1 MATVGS
7 MAMIQLKMA
16 QASAK
21 TGVST
26 GSLFSKS
33 TFSSGKSTVSS
44 SDAMENIL
52 KGKNDYFKAQ
62 YKKLYN
68 SIFPDSE
75 DTEKADKTV
84 TVKSAANSA
93 AASADA
99 LADYANG
106 LGFDDKVD
114 TEAASKKIQSFVDDY
129 NDMIGALSESENQ
142 SVLQKGVIMVN
153 TAKVYSSA
161 LKRAGVTVGSDNKL
175 SFDKDK
181 LTDIKAYEFKS
192 TLDAADL
199 SSKVNSESG
208 ADQAFAGKLRRAV
221 LIFEHCHTELYL
233 QHRRDVQHLC
243 IIQSGAEKLRFCLPE
258 GLIWKL

>member
-181 LTDIKAYEFKS
+181 LTDIKVKAYEFKS
-192 TLDAADL
+192 TFGRGGFA
-199 SSKVNSESG
+199 SKVTQKAEQIKRLQGSSG
-208 ADQAFAGKLRRAV
+208 GLFSYSNAV
-221 LIFEHCHTELYL
+221 TPSYTYNI
-233 QHRRDVQHLC
+233 
-243 IIQSGAEKLRFCLPE
+243 GAMFSTYA
-258 GLIWKL
+258 

>member
-68 SIFPDSE
+68 SE

-192 TLDAADL
+192 TFGRGGFA
-199 SSKVNSESG
+199 SKVTQKAEQIKRLQGSSG
-208 ADQAFAGKLRRAV
+208 GLFSYSNTV
-221 LIFEHCHTELYL
+221 TPSYTYNI
-233 QHRRDVQHLC
+233 
-243 IIQSGAEKLRFCLPE
+243 GAMFSTYA
-258 GLIWKL
+258 

>member
-75 DTEKADKTV
+75 D

-192 TLDAADL
+192 TFGRGGFA
-199 SSKVNSESG
+199 SKVTQKAEQIKRLQGSSG
-208 ADQAFAGKLRRAV
+208 GLFSYSNTV
-221 LIFEHCHTELYL
+221 TPSYTYNI
-233 QHRRDVQHLC
+233 
-243 IIQSGAEKLRFCLPE
+243 GAMFSTYA
-258 GLIWKL
+258 

>member
-7 MAMIQLKMA
+7 MAMVQLKMA

-129 NDMIGALSESENQ
+129 NDMIGALSESDNQ

-161 LKRAGVTVGSDNKL
+161 LKRAGVMVGSDN
-175 SFDKDK
+175 
-181 LTDIKAYEFKS
+181 KAYEFKS
-192 TLDAADL
+192 TFGRGGFA
-199 SSKVNSESG
+199 SKVTQKAEQIKRLQGSSG
-208 ADQAFAGKLRRAV
+208 GLFSYSNTV
-221 LIFEHCHTELYL
+221 TPSYTYNI
-233 QHRRDVQHLC
+233 
-243 IIQSGAEKLRFCLPE
+243 GAMFSTYA
-258 GLIWKL
+258 

>member
-7 MAMIQLKMA
+7 MAMVQLKMA

-21 TGVST
+21 IGVST

-33 TFSSGKSTVSS
+33 SFSTGTNTTSVN
-44 SDAMENIL
+44 DAMDNIL

-62 YKKLYN
+62 YKKLYS

-93 AASADA
+93 SASANA

-106 LGFDDKVD
+106 LGFDDEVD
-114 TEAASKKIQSFVDDY
+114 TEAAAKKIQSFVDDY
-129 NDMIGALSESENQ
+129 NDMVGALGESENQ

-161 LKRAGVTVGSDNKL
+161 LKRAGITLGDDNKL
-175 SFDKDK
+175 TFDKDK
-181 LTDIKAYEFKS
+181 LDGIKAYEFKS
-192 TLDAADL
+192 TFGRGGFA
-199 SSKVNSESG
+199 SKVAQK
-208 ADQAFAGKLRRAV
+208 ADQIKR
-221 LIFEHCHTELYL
+221 L
-233 QHRRDVQHLC
+233 QGS
-243 IIQSGAEKLRFCLPE
+243 SG
-258 GLIWKL
+258 GLFSYSNTVTPSYTYNIGAMLSTYA

>member
-7 MAMIQLKMA
+7 MAMVQLKMA

-114 TEAASKKIQSFVDDY
+114 TETASKKIQSFVDDY

-161 LKRAGVTVGSDNKL
+161 LKRAGVTVGGDNKH
-175 SFDKDK
+175 K

-192 TLDAADL
+192 TFGRGGFA
-199 SSKVNSESG
+199 SKVTQKAEQIKRLQGSSG
-208 ADQAFAGKLRRAV
+208 GLFSYSNAV
-221 LIFEHCHTELYL
+221 TPSYTYNI
-233 QHRRDVQHLC
+233 
-243 IIQSGAEKLRFCLPE
+243 GAMFSTYA
-258 GLIWKL
+258 

>member
-7 MAMIQLKMA
+7 MAMVQLKMA

-114 TEAASKKIQSFVDDY
+114 TC
-129 NDMIGALSESENQ
+129 L
-142 SVLQKGVIMVN
+142 
-153 TAKVYSSA
+153 
-161 LKRAGVTVGSDNKL
+161 
-175 SFDKDK
+175 
-181 LTDIKAYEFKS
+181 
-192 TLDAADL
+192 
-199 SSKVNSESG
+199 
-208 ADQAFAGKLRRAV
+208 
-221 LIFEHCHTELYL
+221 LYTSPSP
-233 QHRRDVQHLC
+233 RDR
-243 IIQSGAEKLRFCLPE
+243 G
-258 GLIWKL
+258 

>member
-161 LKRAGVTVGSDNKL
+161 LKRAGVTVGSD
-175 SFDKDK
+175 
-181 LTDIKAYEFKS
+181 IKAYEFKS
-192 TLDAADL
+192 TFGRGGFA
-199 SSKVNSESG
+199 SKVTQKAEQIKRLQGSSG
-208 ADQAFAGKLRRAV
+208 GLFSYSNAV
-221 LIFEHCHTELYL
+221 TPSYTYNI
-233 QHRRDVQHLC
+233 
-243 IIQSGAEKLRFCLPE
+243 GAMFSTYA
-258 GLIWKL
+258 

>member
-75 DTEKADKTV
+75 DTEKADKTG
-84 TVKSAANSA
+84 TAANSA

-192 TLDAADL
+192 TFGRGGFA
-199 SSKVNSESG
+199 SKVTQKAEQIKRLQGSSG
-208 ADQAFAGKLRRAV
+208 GLFSYSNTV
-221 LIFEHCHTELYL
+221 TPSYTYNI
-233 QHRRDVQHLC
+233 
-243 IIQSGAEKLRFCLPE
+243 GAMFSTYA
-258 GLIWKL
+258 

>member
-7 MAMIQLKMA
+7 MAMVQLKMA

-93 AASADA
+93 AAS
-99 LADYANG
+99 ADYANG

-192 TLDAADL
+192 TFGRGGFA
-199 SSKVNSESG
+199 SKVTQKAEQIKRLQGSSG
-208 ADQAFAGKLRRAV
+208 GLFSYSNTV
-221 LIFEHCHTELYL
+221 TPSYTYNI
-233 QHRRDVQHLC
+233 
-243 IIQSGAEKLRFCLPE
+243 GAMFSTYA
-258 GLIWKL
+258 

>member
-7 MAMIQLKMA
+7 MARIHLRWLRLPQ
-16 QASAK
+16 K

-93 AASADA
+93 A
-99 LADYANG
+99 
-106 LGFDDKVD
+106 GF
-114 TEAASKKIQSFVDDY
+114 
-129 NDMIGALSESENQ
+129 G
-142 SVLQKGVIMVN
+142 
-153 TAKVYSSA
+153 
-161 LKRAGVTVGSDNKL
+161 
-175 SFDKDK
+175 
-181 LTDIKAYEFKS
+181 
-192 TLDAADL
+192 
-199 SSKVNSESG
+199 
-208 ADQAFAGKLRRAV
+208 
-221 LIFEHCHTELYL
+221 
-233 QHRRDVQHLC
+233 
-243 IIQSGAEKLRFCLPE
+243 
-258 GLIWKL
+258 

>member
-7 MAMIQLKMA
+7 MAMVQLKMA

-161 LKRAGVTVGSDNKL
+161 LKRAGITVGSDNKL

-181 LTDIKAYEFKS
+181 LTRHQRPYEFKS
-192 TLDAADL
+192 TFGRGGFA
-199 SSKVNSESG
+199 SKVTQKAE
-208 ADQAFAGKLRRAV
+208 QIKRLQGKLRRAV

-243 IIQSGAEKLRFCLPE
+243 IIQSGAGKAPAFVCL
-258 GLIWKL
+258 KV

>member
-1 MATVGS
+1 
-7 MAMIQLKMA
+7 
-16 QASAK
+16 
-21 TGVST
+21 
-26 GSLFSKS
+26 
-33 TFSSGKSTVSS
+33 
-44 SDAMENIL
+44 MENIL

-192 TLDAADL
+192 TFGRGGFA
-199 SSKVNSESG
+199 SKVTQKAEQIKRLQGSSG
-208 ADQAFAGKLRRAV
+208 GLFSYSDAV
-221 LIFEHCHTELYL
+221 TPSYTYNI
-233 QHRRDVQHLC
+233 
-243 IIQSGAEKLRFCLPE
+243 GARFSTYA
-258 GLIWKL
+258 

>member
-142 SVLQKGVIMVN
+142 SVLQKGVN

-192 TLDAADL
+192 TFGRGGFA
-199 SSKVNSESG
+199 SKVTQKAEQIKRLQGSSG
-208 ADQAFAGKLRRAV
+208 GLFSYSNTV
-221 LIFEHCHTELYL
+221 TPSYTYNI
-233 QHRRDVQHLC
+233 
-243 IIQSGAEKLRFCLPE
+243 GAMFSTYA
-258 GLIWKL
+258 

>member
-7 MAMIQLKMA
+7 MAMVQLKMA

-106 LGFDDKVD
+106 LGFDD
-114 TEAASKKIQSFVDDY
+114 Y
-129 NDMIGALSESENQ
+129 NDMIGALSESDNQ

-161 LKRAGVTVGSDNKL
+161 LKRAGVMVGSDNKL

-192 TLDAADL
+192 TFGRGGFA
-199 SSKVNSESG
+199 SKVTQKAEQIKRLQGSSG
-208 ADQAFAGKLRRAV
+208 GLFSYSNTV
-221 LIFEHCHTELYL
+221 TPSYTYNI
-233 QHRRDVQHLC
+233 
-243 IIQSGAEKLRFCLPE
+243 GAMFSTYA
-258 GLIWKL
+258 

>member
-7 MAMIQLKMA
+7 MAMVQLKMA

-93 AASADA
+93 AAS
-99 LADYANG
+99 ANG

-192 TLDAADL
+192 TFGRGGFA
-199 SSKVNSESG
+199 SKVTQKAEQIKRLQGSSG
-208 ADQAFAGKLRRAV
+208 GLFSYSNTV
-221 LIFEHCHTELYL
+221 TPSYTYNI
-233 QHRRDVQHLC
+233 
-243 IIQSGAEKLRFCLPE
+243 GAMFSTYA
-258 GLIWKL
+258 